1 MNLEKTAA
9 KMLERLAQQGAT
21 QAEVFLEN
29 GSRLKIA
36 VRQQKMEYIKQENFS
51 GMGMRVYVGQRMAFV
66 DSADISEGT
75 LQQMAQ
81 KAVELAKMADPD
93 PAHGLPENTGQ
104 VRARSAADGAI
115 TSVKIGQKLAR
126 IMETERLAM
135 EYDPIIALSNGASY
149 TDVHREVAVVNS
161 KGLSHTY
168 EETKFSTSISVVAI
182 KGPYK
187 KDGSD
192 DCRRRAYGSLKS
204 PEQMAQRAGQ
214 MAVSLVGGEP
224 VHSQEVPVVF
234 DSQAS
239 GELIGGLARAVDG
252 KEVHLGNSFLAEMLG
267 KPVASKLVTIEDDGT
282 LLQGLGSAPVDGE
295 GVATRRT
302 LVVDQGILT
311 AYLYDTY
318 GARKAGAASTGNG
331 MRDSYSDQPGIWA
344 TNFYMVNGR
353 TAAKDL
359 IKDVAQGLFV
369 QETIGFGVNATTGSY
384 SSGAFGRWIEHGQ
397 LTKPVAQVTIAGNL
411 VDILT
416 SIDAVGD
423 DLEFN
428 GRICCPSFRV
438 SRMTVAGT

>member
-1 MNLEKTAA
+1 LNLEKTAA
-9 KMLERLAQQGAT
+9 KMLNMLAEQGAT

-29 GSRLKIA
+29 GSRLRIE
-36 VRQQKMEYIKQENFS
+36 VRQQKTEYVKQENFS

-66 DSADISEGT
+66 DTADFSEGT
-75 LQQMAQ
+75 LPQMAQ
-81 KAVELAKMADPD
+81 KAVELAKMAGPD
-93 PAHGLPENTGQ
+93 PAHGLPESTRQ
-104 VRARSAADGAI
+104 VRAQVVVDRTI
-115 TSVKIGQKLAR
+115 TSVRLDQKLAM
-126 IMETERLAM
+126 IMEMERLAM

-149 TDVHREVAVVNS
+149 TDVHRKVAIANS

-168 EETKFSTSISVVAI
+168 EETKFSTSISVVAT
-182 KGPYK
+182 KGEYK

-192 DCRRRAYGSLKS
+192 DCRRRAYRDLKS

-224 VHSQEVPVVF
+224 VPSQEVPVVF
-234 DSQAS
+234 DSR
-239 GELIGGLARAVDG
+239 GGGGLIGGLARAVDG
-252 KEVHLGNSFLAEMLG
+252 KEVHLGNSFLTDMLG
-267 KPVASKLVTIEDDGT
+267 ERVASKLVTIEDDGT

-302 LVVDQGILT
+302 LVVDGGILK

-318 GARKAGAASTGNG
+318 GARKAGAVSTGNG
-331 MRDSYSDQPGIWA
+331 IREAYGNLPSIGV

-384 SSGAFGRWIEHGQ
+384 SSGAFGRWIENGQ

-411 VDILT
+411 LDILT

-438 SRMTVAGT
+438 SRMTVAGI